1 MQQQKWAQMMKDK
14 FIPASVRIETPN
26 HKTQQHPPSPPQQ
39 KQEKKALQTNSRHQT
54 KPRKILSFSKFNT
67 SAAKLEED
75 YLCERE
81 KKE

>member
-1 MQQQKWAQMMKDK
+1 LKPQTIKHNNNTPPPPTKTGKKGFTNK
-14 FIPASVRIETPN
+14 FKTPN
-26 HKTQQHPPSPPQQ
+26 KTQKNP
-39 KQEKKALQTNSRHQT
+39 L
-54 KPRKILSFSKFNT
+54 FSKFNT

>member
-1 MQQQKWAQMMKDK
+1 MKDK

-26 HKTQQHPPSPPQQ
+26 HKTQQHPPSPPPTKTGKKGFTNKFKTPNKTQ
-39 KQEKKALQTNSRHQT
+39 KNPL
-54 KPRKILSFSKFNT
+54 FSKFNT

>member
-1 MQQQKWAQMMKDK
+1 LKPQTIKHN
-14 FIPASVRIETPN
+14 STP
-26 HKTQQHPPSPPQQ
+26 HPPPQQ
-39 KQEKKALQTNSRHQT
+39 KHEKKALQTHSRHQT